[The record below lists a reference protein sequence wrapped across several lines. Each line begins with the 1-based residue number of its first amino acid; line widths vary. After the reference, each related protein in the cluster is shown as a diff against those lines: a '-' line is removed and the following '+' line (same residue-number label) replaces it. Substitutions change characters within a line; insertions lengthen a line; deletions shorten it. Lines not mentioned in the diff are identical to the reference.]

1 MAISIVMPALEMAQE
16 TGKLVSWIK
25 PEGATVAK
33 GELILEIETDKA
45 VMEIESPGA
54 GVLAGIKA
62 KPGDVVPV
70 GQVIG
75 WIVAAGEKPPAEE
88 AQAVSGRHLASVS
101 ASSREA
107 PTAETSAPAET
118 RAARISPKAR
128 RLAKERGVDVSQL
141 RGSGPDG
148 EITTADVLAV
158 ADAPSGTPASAPTAA
173 PSALSSIE
181 RLMAER
187 TTQSWTT
194 VPHFFLSRDI
204 DASGLNVLRERLLPG
219 IEQAHSVRV
228 THTDLLVALVA
239 RVLPKFRIM
248 NSSWINGGI
257 HANSDVNIAVAMAVT
272 GGVVGA
278 VIPRADTLAPWE
290 IAVQRRDLSERA
302 RAARLRPADIVGAT
316 FTVSNLGMYR
326 VDAFSAIITPP
337 QAAVLAVGCIADR
350 VVPVDGR
357 PGVRPVMTVTLSSD
371 HRVVDGARAAEFLDA
386 VAEAIRT
393 PEVVLG

>member
-16 TGKLVSWIK
+16 TGRLVSWIK

-88 AQAVSGRHLASVS
+88 TQAVSGRNLAGVGAPTQAAPIAKASV
-101 ASSREA
+101 
-107 PTAETSAPAET
+107 PAET
-118 RAARISPKAR
+118 REARISPKAR
-128 RLAKERGVDVSQL
+128 RLAKERGVDVTQL

-158 ADAPSGTPASAPTAA
+158 ADAPSAA
-173 PSALSSIE
+173 PAAVAGPSGLSSIE

-194 VPHFFLSRDI
+194 VPHFFLTRDI
-204 DASGLNVLRERLLPG
+204 DAGGLNVLREHLLPG
-219 IEQAHSVRV
+219 IEQAHSVRL

-239 RVLPKFRIM
+239 RVLPKYRIM
-248 NSSWINGGI
+248 NSSWMNGGI
-257 HANSDVNIAVAMAVT
+257 HPNPDVNIAVAMAVT

-278 VIPRADTLAPWE
+278 VIPKADTLGPWE
-290 IAVQRRDLSERA
+290 IAVQRRDLAERA
-302 RAARLRPADIVGAT
+302 RAGRLRPADVAGAT

-350 VVPVDGR
+350 VVPIDGR
-357 PGVRPVMTVTLSSD
+357 PGIRPIMTVTLSSD
-371 HRVVDGARAAEFLDA
+371 HRVVDGARAAQFLDA
-386 VAEAIRT
+386 VAEAVRV
-393 PEVVLG
+393 PEILLS

>member
-54 GVLAGIKA
+54 GVLAGIRA

-75 WIVAAGEKPPAEE
+75 WIVAAGEKPPTDE
-88 AQAVSGRHLASVS
+88 AHAVSGRNLARVS
-101 ASSREA
+101 TPAQEA
-107 PTAETSAPAET
+107 PAAGTSRPVDARE
-118 RAARISPKAR
+118 ARISPKAR
-128 RLAKERGVDVSQL
+128 RLAKERGVDVNQI

-148 EITTADVLAV
+148 EITTADVLGA
-158 ADAPSGTPASAPTAA
+158 ADAPAAGLATFSSPA
-173 PSALSSIE
+173 ALSSIE

-194 VPHFFLSRDI
+194 VPHFFLARDI
-204 DASGLNVLRERLLPG
+204 DAGALNLLREHLLPG
-219 IEQAHSVRV
+219 IEQAYRVRL

-239 RVLPKFRIM
+239 RVLPKYRIM
-248 NSSWINGGI
+248 NSSWMNGGI
-257 HANSDVNIAVAMAVT
+257 HANPDVNIAVAMAVT

-278 VIPRADTLAPWE
+278 VIPKADVLAPWE
-290 IAVQRRDLSERA
+290 IALQRRDLAERA
-302 RAARLRPADIVGAT
+302 RAGRLRPTDIAGAT

-350 VVPVDGR
+350 VVAVDGR

-386 VAEAIRT
+386 VAEAIRA
-393 PEVVLG
+393 PQVVLG

>member
-75 WIVAAGEKPPAEE
+75 WIVAAGEKPPADE
-88 AQAVSGRHLASVS
+88 AQAVSGRNLAGVS
-101 ASSREA
+101 APVPEA
-107 PTAETSAPAET
+107 PAAKSSVPAET
-118 RAARISPKAR
+118 GEARISPKAR
-128 RLAKERGVDVSQL
+128 RLAKERGVDVGQL

-158 ADAPSGTPASAPTAA
+158 VDAPAPAAASTPN

-194 VPHFFLSRDI
+194 VPHFFLTRDI
-204 DASGLNVLRERLLPG
+204 DADGLNVLREHLLPG
-219 IEQAHSVRV
+219 IEQAHSVRL

-239 RVLPKFRIM
+239 RTLTKYRIM
-248 NSSWINGGI
+248 NSSWRNGGI
-257 HANSDVNIAVAMAVT
+257 HSNPEVNIAVAMAVT

-278 VIPRADTLAPWE
+278 VIAKADTLAPWE
-290 IAVQRRDLSERA
+290 IAVQRRDLAERA
-302 RAARLRPADIVGAT
+302 RAGRLRPADIAGAT

-326 VDAFSAIITPP
+326 VDAFTAIITPP

-350 VVPVDGR
+350 VVPVEGR
-357 PGVRPVMTVTLSSD
+357 PGIRPMMTVTLSSD
-371 HRVVDGARAAEFLDA
+371 HRVVDGARAADFLDA
-386 VAEAIRT
+386 VAEAVRL
-393 PEVVLG
+393 PQVVLG